1 MSKVS
6 GRRFI
11 KATWARRLKCAVSVK
26 CITVF
31 SVSKMVA
38 TLRQLLLLAL
48 VATTFTFR
56 PSTGLEVSTSQHS
69 RTLQSSP
76 PENGTEVP
84 QYPLA
89 SSNSENSANLDP
101 NSGGRNGRTFFGDIG
116 GFLRPSI
123 FNIVRFPNE
132 ECLDASN
139 QSGTCYT
146 ALECKKLG
154 GNPSS
159 KCARGLGTCCIS
171 KCFDVSVFVF
181 G

>member
-1 MSKVS
+1 
-6 GRRFI
+6 
-11 KATWARRLKCAVSVK
+11 
-26 CITVF
+26 
-31 SVSKMVA
+31 MVA

-48 VATTFTFR
+48 VATTFTTFH
-56 PSTGLEVSTSQHS
+56 PSTGLEVSSQHQK
-69 RTLQSSP
+69 RFQSSP

-101 NSGGRNGRTFFGDIG
+101 NGRNGRTFFGDIG

-171 KCFDVSVFVF
+171 K
-181 G
+181 